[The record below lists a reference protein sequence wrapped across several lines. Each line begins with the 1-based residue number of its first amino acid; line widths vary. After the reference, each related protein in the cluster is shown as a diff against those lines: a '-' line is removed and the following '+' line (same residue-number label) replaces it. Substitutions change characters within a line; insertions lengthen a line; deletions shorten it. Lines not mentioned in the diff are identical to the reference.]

1 MLRYFSG
8 SLPKPEERLLL
19 EIQESD
25 EDYAALLQ
33 TIQKYPRDV
42 IRKCSDEEGHSV
54 LQLVLLQRCRD
65 RPARQNAS
73 ASTDSL
79 AVTTSVSATI
89 SESFE
94 ESSEE
99 ALNDSAT
106 RGALPKRTWSLRPS
120 PRPLNHPDSNGNQE
134 ALQELLHYLIHC
146 LYPEIDR
153 DEEFVDNLIDDNLA
167 LPQPATR
174 YNSLVRLP
182 ARKSGNLPLHTACGS
197 QKSLLEAVQFIASAY
212 PVALKCPN
220 TQAGNLPLHEAAG
233 HVAPLSVLKFL
244 VKKYPEAVRIP
255 NEDGNLPLHLAAAAE
270 TYKEEGPIVVLP
282 GLHECSSCS
291 NSSSSGGGGSIN
303 TKTMGGRRK
312 SLDEDGTDSSSR
324 SLVLSSPTRQRRRCK
339 SNDEMKVSPVKGP
352 IRRISLRRNNNTAAT
367 QLPPPQSPSKT
378 TVTVSSSFSFS
389 PTMGPSRGVARQKS
403 GPPPLEAFQFK
414 PLSQAAVEQREVVQ
428 FLVACWPES
437 VLETNRA
444 DQTAEQCAT
453 ASAVTRFLQQYQLQ
467 LPQSQDKTSSCEP
480 QASEKG
486 DLVAKKEQFSSFRS
500 HSSTSST
507 AADHSSPKK
516 EAHMTTRE
524 SPVDSG
530 AEAQKKET
538 PVEQASPECTV
549 IG

>member
-8 SLPKPEERLLL
+8 SPPKPEERLLL

-42 IRKCSDEEGHSV
+42 IRKCSDEEGHSA
-54 LQLVLLQRCRD
+54 LQLVLLQRCHNRS
-65 RPARQNAS
+65 ARQNAS

-79 AVTTSVSATI
+79 DVTTSVAATV

-94 ESSEE
+94 VSSEE
-99 ALNDSAT
+99 ALNHSAT
-106 RGALPKRTWSLRPS
+106 RGALPKRTTWSLRPS
-120 PRPLNHPDSNGNQE
+120 PRPLNHPDSDKNQE

-146 LYPEIDR
+146 VYPEIDR

-197 QKSLLEAVQFIASAY
+197 RKSLVEAVQFLALAY

-220 TQAGNLPLHEAAG
+220 TQAGNLPLHEAAR
-233 HVAPLSVLKFL
+233 HVAPLSVLKYL
-244 VKKYPEAVRIP
+244 VEKYPEAVRIP

-270 TYKEEGPIVVLP
+270 TYKDEGPIVVL
-282 GLHECSSCS
+282 HECSS
-291 NSSSSGGGGSIN
+291 SSSSSRGGGGSIHP
-303 TKTMGGRRK
+303 KTMGGRSK
-312 SLDEDGTDSSSR
+312 SLDEDAMDSSSSR
-324 SLVLSSPTRQRRRCK
+324 SLLLSSPTRQQIRSK
-339 SNDEMKVSPVKGP
+339 SNEEMKVSPVKGP
-352 IRRISLRRNNNTAAT
+352 IRRISLRRNNNT
-367 QLPPPQSPSKT
+367 PPPQSPANT
-378 TVTVSSSFSFS
+378 TETVSSSFSFS
-389 PTMGPSRGVARQKS
+389 PTMSPSRGVARQKS
-403 GPPPLEAFQFK
+403 GPPPLAAFQFK

-444 DQTAEQCAT
+444 GQTAQQCAT

-467 LPQSQDKTSSCEP
+467 LPPSQDKTSSFEP
-480 QASEKG
+480 QASVEG
-486 DLVAKKEQFSSFRS
+486 DLAAKKAQFSSFRS
-500 HSSTSST
+500 HSSASSRD
-507 AADHSSPKK
+507 ADYCSPKK
-516 EAHMTTRE
+516 EAQMTTRKP
-524 SPVDSG
+524 PVDSG

-538 PVEQASPECTV
+538 PVEQASLECTV